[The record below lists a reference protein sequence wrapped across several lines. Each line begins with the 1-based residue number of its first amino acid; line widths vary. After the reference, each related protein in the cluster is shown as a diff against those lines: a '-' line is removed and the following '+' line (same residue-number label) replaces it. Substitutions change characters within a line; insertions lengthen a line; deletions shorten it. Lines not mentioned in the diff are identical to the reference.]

1 MIRTEDTFW
10 VRRGDA
16 PCSAFSMK
24 YLSIHILVSM
34 KSLYFSM
41 ALPPLMLLWR
51 VVRDTPLSPIRDSP
65 WCERDSADIP
75 DPHPWPITQQVERP
89 GKSFPVCVYFCRWV
103 SGWETISAHLAVR
116 GTEHFFVYSFN
127 RQIDLDQW
135 APAAPGRHPPSQ
147 DDNGEV
153 RRGDPLGWGA
163 PLLFPLTLRCLSALK
178 LGILPGTWNNKYTIP
193 ILFPSLVGLARSPLC
208 SCIVTKKITSLQSL

>member
-89 GKSFPVCVYFCRWV
+89 GKSFPVCVYLCRWV
-103 SGWETISAHLAVR
+103 SGWEDDISSPGCER
-116 GTEHFFVYSFN
+116 D
-127 RQIDLDQW
+127 R
-135 APAAPGRHPPSQ
+135 AALCLFIQQADWPGPTGPGRTRQAPSRPRWQCGGEERGPSGLGSPP
-147 DDNGEV
+147 V
-153 RRGDPLGWGA
+153 
-163 PLLFPLTLRCLSALK
+163 LSSHSK
-178 LGILPGTWNNKYTIP
+178 MSVCTETGN
-193 ILFPSLVGLARSPLC
+193 PSRNVE
-208 SCIVTKKITSLQSL
+208 